1 MPKLERKMLT
11 WIWMISG
18 CVAVL
23 SALPLM
29 SVCSVDGPCVMFLG
43 IFQFV
48 GFGGTLLSA
57 MVSNLHVPNPV
68 LVVLFNWI
76 LLALIA
82 IVIAKL
88 VKHRNEGQ
96 YHDYR

>member
-1 MPKLERKMLT
+1 MPKLEWKT
-11 WIWMISG
+11 VIWIWMISG
-18 CVAVL
+18 CVALVSVL
-23 SALPLM
+23 PVLGF
-29 SVCSVDGPCVMFLG
+29 CSEGGPCVMFVG

-48 GFGGTLLSA
+48 GFVGTKLSA
-57 MVSNLHVPNPV
+57 ILSSLDVPNPV

-76 LLALIA
+76 LFALVA

-88 VKHRNEGQ
+88 VKHRAEGQ